1 MKIAIGSDHAGF
13 DLKSIVVKHLQ
24 SLQHQVHDKGTN
36 STDSTDYPKFAHA
49 VANSIET
56 GTADF
61 GIVICGS
68 GNGVAITANKHRG
81 VRAAL
86 SWNPEIAQLARAHN
100 DANVLSLPARFIS
113 EQEAIKIVDA
123 FLNATF
129 EGGRHKR
136 RVDMIGT
143 T

>member
-1 MKIAIGSDHAGF
+1 MKIVIGSDHAGF
-13 DLKSIVVKHLQ
+13 ELKTEVINYLQ
-24 SLQHQVHDKGTN
+24 SLNHDVLDKGTH
-36 STDSTDYPKFAHA
+36 SSDSTDYPKFAHA
-49 VANSIET
+49 VANTIGS
-56 GTADF
+56 GRADF

-86 SWNPEIAQLARAHN
+86 SWNAEIAQLARAHN
-100 DANVLSLPARFIS
+100 DANVLSLPARYIS
-113 EQEAIKIVDA
+113 VNEAKEIVDA
-123 FLNATF
+123 FLNSPF

-143 T
+143 N